1 MLTLSNNKMDI
12 NELNELNAINRVI
25 SDNIAAHNIMPVQ
38 IYVKFA
44 YQTITGNYS
53 VPITISTTEMVRIL
67 RENILRDFQVPEN
80 HYELV
85 EAGQSTLY
93 NVPAEEGQPFI
104 INQPQSIFHRFHGNK
119 CISFYIRMFSNIQT
133 ISNINIEENVL
144 QVEIAAQ
151 EEPQCMVCQEENI
164 RLTTYFGCLHNICDA
179 CCAGCIQSGINRCA
193 ICRHQR

>member
-1 MLTLSNNKMDI
+1 MLTLSNNNMDI
-12 NELNELNAINRVI
+12 NELNAINRVI
-25 SDNIAAHNIMPVQ
+25 SDNIAAHNIMPVE

-85 EAGQSTLY
+85 EAGQSTPY

-104 INQPQSIFHRFHGNK
+104 INQPQSIFHRFRGNK

-144 QVEIAAQ
+144 QVAIAAQ

-164 RLTTYFGCLHNICDA
+164 RLTTYFGCSHNICDA

-193 ICRHQR
+193 ICRHRR